1 MLFRSETEF
10 TQEYDTA
17 NGISESSAGIR
28 VQIGTWDGP
37 CEWLMMEDSP
47 DLLSVGERACWLG
60 FSNVGCDLKLYM
72 GTWIIRIS
80 LFDFSVKAWHNRH
93 YYKTGVQ
100 YNYWKYGILPP
111 MPHKDFVQWKIRRS
125 I

>member
-1 MLFRSETEF
+1 MLEEGMRKIRKLISKIIPKWKIYGLFRYEPVVKIGRHTWGGK
-10 TQEYDTA
+10 QE
-17 NGISESSAGIR
+17 
-28 VQIGTWDGP
+28 
-37 CEWLMMEDSP
+37 
-47 DLLSVGERACWLG
+47 CWLG
-60 FSNVGCDLKLYM
+60 FQNVGVDLKLYM

-111 MPHKDFVQWKIRRS
+111 MPHNDFVTFKLRRTT
-125 I
+125 

>member
-1 MLFRSETEF
+1 MKIVRKIISKIIPKWTIYGFFRYEPVV
-10 TQEYDTA
+10 
-17 NGISESSAGIR
+17 R
-28 VQIGTWDGP
+28 IGKHTWG
-37 CEWLMMEDSP
+37 
-47 DLLSVGERACWLG
+47 GERACWLG